1 MTSINLMDKF
11 TVNVNSQYVFITF
24 KFKWGLEM
32 PLLETGCQGIFRF
45 REKGNGV
52 RMEVKVEI

>member
-1 MTSINLMDKF
+1 MDKF